1 MKKGHKHKE
10 NLECIIMIERLF
22 DKQIKEYNKSA
33 TKVKHLQSWGL
44 EKKPNGDATQCQV
57 VTKNHQ

>member
-44 EKKPNGDATQCQV
+44 EKNQMETQHNV
-57 VTKNHQ
+57 RL